1 MKKECNLVLIHSTHK
16 PRMFLHYTIEN
27 PNTVPLEGYTVT
39 VAKKMFT
46 QLANE
51 FKNLYSFRFIVKSRY
66 VFFNIRDNDT
76 IVESWTLNLDTCPLV
91 SIGTGLY

>member
-27 PNTVPLEGYTVT
+27 PNTVPLEGDTVT

-46 QLANE
+46 QLDNDYFNQANE
-51 FKNLYSFRFIVKSRY
+51 RFNTAIAMPLFDAPKQNIVQTKLY
-66 VFFNIRDNDT
+66 
-76 IVESWTLNLDTCPLV
+76 
-91 SIGTGLY
+91 